1 MKNIFNNICSKKDMC
16 GFCSITTQPH
26 SIFCILQEISDLCLK
41 MSLALTV
48 LWLDHLLQVAH
59 KNMKQLIAEHQKMH
73 YTDKFSFVGK
83 PNQESYV
90 RIYGRLQQLC

>member
-1 MKNIFNNICSKKDMC
+1 MVFAPSPPNPTVFFAS
-16 GFCSITTQPH
+16 F
-26 SIFCILQEISDLCLK
+26 QEISDLSLK

-59 KNMKQLIAEHQKMH
+59 KNMMQLIAEHQKMH
-73 YTDKFSFVGK
+73 YNDKFSFVGK

-90 RIYGRLQQLC
+90 IIYGRLQQLC

>member
-1 MKNIFNNICSKKDMC
+1 MVFAPSPPNPTVFFAS
-16 GFCSITTQPH
+16 F
-26 SIFCILQEISDLCLK
+26 QEISDLCLK

-59 KNMKQLIAEHQKMH
+59 KNMMQLIAEHQKTH